1 MCLGV
6 NYPVMEDF
14 SRLQKDMQK
23 LLAEKIQS
31 QKGLSIIYS
40 INQIISFKYP
50 AVQTLSQIVREIPK
64 AWQFS
69 EYACARI
76 KYDGREYRTANF
88 RETRWIQKQIFE
100 TWDKKWGAI
109 DVFYSKQFPKA
120 DEGPFLH
127 EERHLLENIATIVSN
142 YLNSLQSPDM
152 SEYDGPDAAV
162 TLERTRKIS
171 EEKNIDDALFQI
183 CRNMP
188 NSWQF
193 PDYAVARIVYDGK
206 EYLSSDRDYSEYEWT
221 LKEEFTTIDRKS
233 GTIEFFYLR
242 GFPAAYRETH
252 QDSEK
257 ELLGNMANLITGFL
271 NIIKGNEIRQ
281 PAEREGKQD
290 SESKADNRIIS
301 CINEISKSLRN
312 GHSTETTLS
321 EVIELIPEAFR
332 FPEMIECRITYDNL
346 RILSPGYRES
356 PYGLEASLKTITPK
370 SGSVRIV
377 YTGDE
382 PKTGGEPFL
391 EEEKQFAETLAL
403 LISGFINLIH
413 GLDSVT
419 ATQEGLREIIYE
431 KTERLKELS
440 CINQTTSI
448 LQSEKSVDNALKRI
462 VYILP
467 DAWQYPDHTV
477 ARINFDGRE
486 FMSPDFIV
494 TKWRQRQPF
503 LTIDDRFGEVEIYY
517 TREFPDIDEGP
528 FMKEER
534 DLINNIATL
543 ICNYLNTVQGEVAIK
558 KYRSEEDLR
567 QKYEAA
573 RDFLMNK
580 RKLLQNFLEKNN
592 YDRDIFHD
600 LMKFKVRE
608 ILIISNLYDAYSL
621 EREGKFSD
629 YILGVYYQLNL
640 TSIPRITGV
649 SSFEEAFEKLYSRHF
664 DLIIIMV
671 GIDRKTP
678 IEIASKLKSLY
689 RYIPIYLL
697 LNNNQFVGYFQGEQ
711 RRTSLIDN
719 VFVWNG
725 DSRIFFAMVKQLE
738 DYVNADNDTRV
749 GYSRIILLV
758 EDSAKYYSR
767 YIPLLYH
774 CVMEQTRRI
783 IEDVSTMD
791 ELYKVL
797 RLRVRPKILMA
808 SNYEEAIQIFDKYKD
823 YFLCLITDVKFEKNS
838 RFDEKAGFDLVRHVK
853 SEIPDLPTI
862 IQSSDRSNELMAK
875 ELNCVF
881 IYKNSDTLA
890 QDIRNFISFNLGFG
904 DFVYQDETGRAIGTA
919 KNMNE
924 FEQQLQSIP
933 TETLLYHASR
943 NHFSLWLTA
952 RGEIQLAR
960 EIAPKKISDFKDP
973 EALRDYLVNIVRQ
986 LKFEKNKGKIVDFD
1000 ETLITEESNIIQL
1013 SPGALG
1019 GKGRGLAF
1027 IHTLIYN
1034 FDISHYVPGIN
1045 IRTPRTFI
1053 IGTGEFEDFLD
1064 NNRLRN
1070 RVYSETS
1077 YEKIKELFI
1086 CGKLS
1091 ARLEDKLR
1099 IILGKISK
1107 PLAVRSSGL
1116 FEDSLMQPFAGIF
1129 ETYLLPDSNSDIE
1142 VRLRQLTDAIKLV
1155 YASVF
1160 SETARGYISAIN
1172 YKIEEEKMAVI
1183 IQEVVGEQYEDF
1195 YYPHISGVSQSYN
1208 YYPYGYMQP
1217 EDGFAVIAIG
1227 LGTYVVEGEK
1237 AFRFS
1242 PKYPALENNTPKD
1255 QYLNSQVEFYAI
1267 DLRKKELNLMEGD
1280 TAGLARLT
1288 IEDAERH
1295 GILNHCASVY
1305 SAESGTIY
1313 PGIDR
1318 AGPRVVNFAD
1328 ILKYEYIP
1336 LSKSLVEI
1344 LDIVKEALGT
1354 PVEIEFAID
1363 LTRDSQYKA
1372 SFYLL
1377 QIKPI
1382 IGASIDYEINMEEID
1397 RSHILLYTEK
1407 SMGNGLI
1414 NDIRDV
1420 IYVDRDTFD
1429 KSKTLE
1435 IAAEV
1440 EAFNREL
1447 MKEGRQYILI
1457 GPGRWG
1463 TRDRWIGIP
1472 VTWPQICN
1480 AKVIIETSLE
1490 EFPLDASSG
1499 SHFFHNVTSM
1509 NVGYF
1514 SIQHRDRNT
1523 ILDWDLLGRQMT
1535 VSKGQFV
1542 TRVQFSDTLSV
1553 KMDGKKRIAVITWK

>member
-1 MCLGV
+1 
-6 NYPVMEDF
+6 MEDI
-14 SRLQKDMQK
+14 SKLQKEMQK

-31 QKGLSIIYS
+31 QKGLSIIYT
-40 INQIISFKYP
+40 INKIISRKNP
-50 AVQTLSQIVREIPK
+50 VEQTLHKIVKEIPK
-64 AWQFS
+64 GWQFS
-69 EYACARI
+69 EYAHARI
-76 KYDGREYRTANF
+76 KYDGHNYQPDNF

-100 TWDKKWGAI
+100 TFDKKWGAI
-109 DVFYSKQFPKA
+109 DVFYTKQFPKA

-127 EERHLLENIATIVSN
+127 EERQLLENIATIVSY
-142 YLNSLQSPDM
+142 YLNSQKESESPEQSDREI
-152 SEYDGPDAAV
+152 SL
-162 TLERTRKIS
+162 TLEKSRKKE
-171 EEKNIDDALFQI
+171 EEKNIGDALTQI

-188 NSWQF
+188 KSWQY

-206 EYLSSDRDYSEYEWT
+206 EYLSSDKKYEKNEWS
-221 LKEEFTTIDRKS
+221 LKEEFTTIDGKS
-233 GTIEFFYLR
+233 GTIEFYYLK
-242 GFPAAYRETH
+242 GFPAAFSESYFE
-252 QDSEK
+252 SEK
-257 ELLGNMANLITGFL
+257 ELLSNMSNLITGFL
-271 NIIKGNEIRQ
+271 NIIKGNEIKQ
-281 PAEREGKQD
+281 PADLEGWQTVDRK
-290 SESKADNRIIS
+290 SDNRIFS
-301 CINEISKSLRN
+301 CINEISKRLRD
-312 GHSTETTLS
+312 GLSVDSTLNEI
-321 EVIELIPEAFR
+321 IELLPRAFR
-332 FPEMIECRITYDNL
+332 DPDNTKCRIRYDG
-346 RILSPGYRES
+346 REFSTPGFYET
-356 PYGLEASLKTITPK
+356 PVLITASFSTI
-370 SGSVRIV
+370 SGKRGAIEVF
-377 YTGDE
+377 YAGDPPDSGE
-382 PKTGGEPFL
+382 EPFM

-403 LISGFINLIH
+403 LISGFINLIS
-413 GLDSVT
+413 GLDSVL
-419 ATQEGLREIIYE
+419 ATEQGLKEVLYE
-431 KTERLKELS
+431 KTERIKELS

-448 LQSEKSVDNALKRI
+448 LQAEKSVDNALKQI

-467 DAWQYPDHTV
+467 DAWQYPEHTV
-477 ARINFDGRE
+477 ARISFGGKE
-486 FMSPDFIV
+486 YMSPQFVV

-503 LTIDDRFGEVEIYY
+503 LTIDDKFGEIEVYY
-517 TREFPDIDEGP
+517 TKEFPDIDEGP

-534 DLINNIATL
+534 DLINNLASL
-543 ICNYLNTVQGEVAIK
+543 ICNYLNTLQGEVAIR
-558 KYRSEEDLR
+558 KYRSDEELK

-573 RDFLMNK
+573 RDFLLNK

-600 LMKFKVRE
+600 LMKFKVKE

-649 SSFEEAFEKLYSRHF
+649 SSFEEAFEKLYSKHF

-671 GIDRKTP
+671 GIDRNTP
-678 IEIASKLKSLY
+678 VEIAGKLKSLY
-689 RYIPIYLL
+689 KYIPIYLL
-697 LNNNQFVGYFQGEQ
+697 LNNNQYVEFFQEEQ
-711 RRTSLIDN
+711 KRTSLIDK

-725 DSRIFFAMVKQLE
+725 ESRIFFAMVKQLE
-738 DYVNADNDTRV
+738 DYVNAENDTKI

-758 EDSAKYYSR
+758 EDSARYYSR

-774 CVMEQTRRI
+774 YVMEQTRRI

-823 YFLCLITDVKFEKNS
+823 FFLCLITDVKFERNS
-838 RFDEKAGFDLVRHVK
+838 KFDEKAGFDLVRQVK

-862 IQSSDRSNELMAK
+862 IQSSDRSNEELAK
-875 ELNCVF
+875 KLNCVF

-890 QDIRNFISFNLGFG
+890 QDIKNFISFNLGFG
-904 DFVYQDETGRAIGTA
+904 DFIYQDENGETVGTA

-924 FEQQLQSIP
+924 FELQLQSIP
-933 TETLLYHASR
+933 TETLLYHARR

-960 EIAPKKISDFKDP
+960 EIAPKRISDFSDS
-973 EALRDYLVNIVRQ
+973 ESLRDYLVKIVKQ
-986 LKFEKNKGKIVDFD
+986 LKYEKNKGKIVEFD
-1000 ETLITEESNIIQL
+1000 ETLILEESNIIQL

-1045 IRTPRTFI
+1045 IKAPRTFI
-1053 IGTGEFEDFLD
+1053 IGTVEFETFLEAND
-1064 NNRLRN
+1064 LRKK
-1070 RVYSETS
+1070 VYSETN
-1077 YEKIKELFI
+1077 YETIKKLFI
-1086 CGKLS
+1086 GGNLTPVLVS
-1091 ARLEDKLR
+1091 KLR
-1099 IILGKISK
+1099 IILEKITK

-1129 ETYLLPDSNSDIE
+1129 ETYLLPNCNESID

-1155 YASVF
+1155 YASVY
-1160 SETARGYISAIN
+1160 SDTARGYISAIN

-1183 IQEVVGEQYEDF
+1183 IQEVVGEQYENVH
-1195 YYPHISGVSQSYN
+1195 YPHISGVGQSYD

-1237 AFRFS
+1237 AYRFS
-1242 PKYPALENNTPKD
+1242 PKYPNLENKTPRD
-1255 QYLNSQVEFYAI
+1255 QYMNSQVEFYAV
-1267 DLRKKELNLMEGD
+1267 DLSKKEFNLLEGD
-1280 TAGLARLT
+1280 TAGLTRLT
-1288 IEDAERH
+1288 LEDAERH
-1295 GILNHCASVY
+1295 KVLNHCASVY
-1305 SAESGTIY
+1305 SAESKTIY
-1313 PGIDR
+1313 PGIDK

-1328 ILKYEYIP
+1328 ILKYDYIP
-1336 LSKSLVEI
+1336 LAKSLVEI

-1363 LTRDSQYKA
+1363 LNRDEDYRA

-1382 IGASIDYEINMEEID
+1382 IGAAIDYEINMDEID
-1397 RSHILLYTEK
+1397 RSHILLYSEK
-1407 SMGNGLI
+1407 TMGNGMI
-1414 NDIRDV
+1414 NSIRDV

-1429 KSKTLE
+1429 KSKTQE
-1435 IAAEV
+1435 IAAEIG
-1440 EAFNREL
+1440 AFNQEMIKL
-1447 MKEGRQYILI
+1447 NRQYVLL

-1472 VTWPQICN
+1472 VNWPQICN

-1490 EFPLDASSG
+1490 DFPLDASSG

-1509 NVGYF
+1509 DVGYF
-1514 SIQHRDRNT
+1514 SVQHKSKSTVLNWDILKEQKIVKKRKYVTHVRFRNNLT
-1523 ILDWDLLGRQMT
+1523 
-1535 VSKGQFV
+1535 
-1542 TRVQFSDTLSV
+1542 V
-1553 KMDGKKRIAVITWK
+1553 KMDGKRRVSVITWEG

>member
-1 MCLGV
+1 
-6 NYPVMEDF
+6 
-14 SRLQKDMQK
+14 MQK

-40 INQIISFKYP
+40 INKIISKKYP
-50 AVQTLSQIVREIPK
+50 PGQTLSEIIREIPK

-69 EYACARI
+69 EYAYARI
-76 KYDGREYRTANF
+76 KYDGKEYLPPGF

-109 DVFYSKQFPKA
+109 DVFYTKQFPKA

-127 EERHLLENIATIVSN
+127 EERQLLENIATIVSN
-142 YLNSLQSPDM
+142 YLNSLQTPDRP
-152 SEYDGPDAAV
+152 EGEDPGDV
-162 TLERTRKIS
+162 LTLERTRKIG

-183 CRNMP
+183 SRNMP
-188 NSWQF
+188 KSWQF

-206 EYLSSDRDYSEYEWT
+206 EYLSSDKDYSEFEWT
-221 LKEEFTTIDRKS
+221 LKGEFTTIDQKS

-242 GFPAAYRETH
+242 GFPATYWETH
-252 QDSEK
+252 QESEE
-257 ELLGNMANLITGFL
+257 ELLENMANLITGFL

-281 PAEREGKQD
+281 PADREGRQTG
-290 SESKADNRIIS
+290 ESKADNRIIS

-312 GHSTETTLS
+312 GHSTETTLA
-321 EVIELIPEAFR
+321 EITGLIPMAFR
-332 FPEMIECRITYDNL
+332 FPELIECRITYDN
-346 RILSPGYRES
+346 IHFSSPGYRES
-356 PYGLEASLKTITPK
+356 SYSLEAALKTIAPK
-370 SGSVRIV
+370 SGSVKIIFA
-377 YTGDE
+377 GDE
-382 PKTGGEPFL
+382 SKAGPEPFL

-413 GLDSVT
+413 GIDSVT

-448 LQSEKSVDNALKRI
+448 LQSEKSVENALKRI

-467 DAWQYPDHTV
+467 DAWQYPEHTV
-477 ARINFDGRE
+477 ARINFDGKE
-486 FMSPDFIV
+486 YMSPNFIV

-517 TREFPDIDEGP
+517 RKEFPDMDEGP

-543 ICNYLNTVQGEVAIK
+543 ICNFLNTLQGEVAIK
-558 KYRSEEDLR
+558 KYRSEEELK

-573 RDFLMNK
+573 RDFLLNK

-649 SSFEEAFEKLYSRHF
+649 SSFEEAFEKLYTRHF

-671 GIDRKTP
+671 GVDRKAP
-678 IEIASKLKSLY
+678 IEVASRLKALY
-689 RYIPIYLL
+689 KYIPIYLL

-711 RRTSLIDN
+711 RRTNLIDN

-738 DYVNADNDTRV
+738 DYVNADNDTKV

-808 SNYEEAIQIFDKYKD
+808 SNYEEAIQIFDKYKEF
-823 YFLCLITDVKFEKNS
+823 FLCLITDIKFEKNS
-838 RFDEKAGFDLVRHVK
+838 KFDEKAGFELVRYVK

-862 IQSSDRSNELMAK
+862 IQSSDRSNEHMAK
-875 ELNCVF
+875 ELKCVF
-881 IYKNSDTLA
+881 IHKNSDTLA

-904 DFVYQDETGRAIGTA
+904 DFIYQDEEGRTIGSA

-960 EIAPKKISDFKDP
+960 EIAPKKISDFNDP
-973 EALRDYLVNIVRQ
+973 EALRNYLVRIVKQ
-986 LKFEKNKGKIVDFD
+986 LKFEKNKGKLVEFD

-1045 IRTPRTFI
+1045 IKAPRTFI
-1053 IGTGEFEDFLD
+1053 IGTNEFEDFLD
-1064 NNRLRN
+1064 NNKLRS
-1070 RVYSETS
+1070 RIYSETS
-1077 YEKIKELFI
+1077 YDRIKELFI
-1086 CGKLS
+1086 GGKLS
-1091 ARLEDKLR
+1091 PQLINKLR
-1099 IILGKISK
+1099 IILGKIIK

-1129 ETYLLPDSNSDIE
+1129 ETYLLPNSNEDIE
-1142 VRLRQLTDAIKLV
+1142 VRLKQLTDAIKLV
-1155 YASVF
+1155 YASIY
-1160 SETARGYISAIN
+1160 SETARGYINAIN

-1183 IQEVVGEQYEDF
+1183 IQEVVGEQYEEYF
-1195 YYPHISGVSQSYN
+1195 YPHISGVSQSYN
-1208 YYPYGYMQP
+1208 YYPYGYMKP

-1242 PKYPALENNTPKD
+1242 PRYPNLENNTPKD

-1267 DLRKKELNLMEGD
+1267 DLGKKKINLLDGD
-1280 TAGLARLT
+1280 TVGLARLSL
-1288 IEDAERH
+1288 EDAERH
-1295 GILNHCASVY
+1295 GVLNHCASVY
-1305 SAESGTIY
+1305 SAESKTIY

-1318 AGPRVVNFAD
+1318 IGPRIVNFAD
-1328 ILKYEYIP
+1328 ILKYDYIP
-1336 LSKSLVEI
+1336 LAKSLVEI

-1354 PVEIEFAID
+1354 PAEIEFAID
-1363 LTRDSQYKA
+1363 LTKGSDYKA

-1382 IGASIDYEINMEEID
+1382 IGAAIDYEVNVEEID
-1397 RSHILLYTEK
+1397 RSHLLLYTEK
-1407 SMGNGLI
+1407 SMGNGMI
-1414 NDIRDV
+1414 SDIRDV
-1420 IYVDRDTFD
+1420 VYVDRDTFD

-1440 EAFNREL
+1440 DAINQEMIREG
-1447 MKEGRQYILI
+1447 KQYILI

-1463 TRDRWIGIP
+1463 SRDRWIGIP
-1472 VTWPQICN
+1472 VAWPQICN
-1480 AKVIIETSLE
+1480 AKVIIETSLD

-1514 SIQHRDRNT
+1514 SVQHRDRNT
-1523 ILDWDLLGRQMT
+1523 ILDWDLLSRQKV
-1535 VSKGQFV
+1535 VSRRKYV
-1542 TRVQFSDTLSV
+1542 THVQFNRSLTV
-1553 KMDGKKRIAVITWK
+1553 KMDGRKRISVITWE

>member
-1 MCLGV
+1 
-6 NYPVMEDF
+6 MEDV
-14 SRLQKDMQK
+14 SKLQKEMQK

-40 INQIISFKYP
+40 INRIISRKLP
-50 AVQTLSQIVREIPK
+50 VGQTLSEIAREIPNG
-64 AWQFS
+64 WQFS
-69 EYACARI
+69 EYAFARI
-76 KYDGREYRTANF
+76 KYDGHEYRPATF
-88 RETRWIQKQIFE
+88 RETRWIQKQVFE
-100 TWDKKWGAI
+100 TYDKKWGAI
-109 DVFYSKQFPKA
+109 DVFYTKQFPKA

-127 EERHLLENIATIVSN
+127 EERQLLENIATIVSN
-142 YLNSLQSPDM
+142 YLNAGQRPDLP
-152 SEYDGPDAAV
+152 EGFGQDEAV
-162 TLERTRKIS
+162 TFERTRRIS
-171 EEKNIDDALFQI
+171 EEKNIDDALFKI

-193 PDYAVARIVYDGK
+193 PDYAVARILYDGK
-206 EYLSSDRDYSEYEWT
+206 EYLSSDRDYRESEWS

-233 GTIEFFYLR
+233 GTIEFFYLN
-242 GFPAAYRETH
+242 GFPATYRETH
-252 QDSEK
+252 MESEK

-281 PAEREGKQD
+281 PGERDEKQGGD
-290 SESKADNRIIS
+290 SKADNRIFS

-312 GHSTETTLS
+312 GHSVETTIS
-321 EVIELIPEAFR
+321 EIIELIPAAFR
-332 FPEMIECRITYDNL
+332 FPDLIKCRITYDNHHYSSAGYSD
-346 RILSPGYRES
+346 SPHF
-356 PYGLEASLKTITPK
+356 LEAAFKTISPK
-370 SGSVRIV
+370 TGSVRIV
-377 YTGDE
+377 YKGDE
-382 PKTGGEPFL
+382 NRAGTEPFL

-403 LISGFINLIH
+403 LVSGFINLIH
-413 GLDSVT
+413 GLDSVM
-419 ATQEGLREIIYE
+419 ATQEGLKEIIYE

-448 LQSEKSVDNALKRI
+448 LQSEKSVENALKRI

-477 ARINFDGRE
+477 ARISFDGKE
-486 FMSPDFIV
+486 YMSPSFIV

-517 TREFPDIDEGP
+517 TKEFPDIDEGP

-543 ICNYLNTVQGEVAIK
+543 ICNFLNTVQGEVAIK
-558 KYRSEEDLR
+558 KYRSDEELK

-671 GIDRKTP
+671 GVDKKTP
-678 IEIASKLKSLY
+678 MEIAAKLKSLY
-689 RYIPIYLL
+689 KYIPIYLL
-697 LNNNQFVGYFQGEQ
+697 LNNNQFVGYFQGEL
-711 RRTSLIDN
+711 RRTNLIDN

-738 DYVNADNDTRV
+738 DYVNADNDTKV

-767 YIPLLYH
+767 YLPLLYH

-808 SNYEEAIQIFDKYKD
+808 SNYEEAIQIFDKYKEF
-823 YFLCLITDVKFEKNS
+823 FLCLITDLKFEKNS
-838 RFDEKAGFDLVRHVK
+838 KFDEKAGFELVRYVK

-862 IQSSDRSNELMAK
+862 IQSSDRSNEQLARD
-875 ELNCVF
+875 LNCVF
-881 IYKNSDTLA
+881 IYKDSDTLA
-890 QDIRNFISFNLGFG
+890 QDIRYFISFNLGFG
-904 DFVYQDETGRAIGTA
+904 DFIYQDESGRPIGTA

-924 FEQQLQSIP
+924 FEYQLQTIP
-933 TETLLYHASR
+933 IETLLYHASR

-973 EALRDYLVNIVRQ
+973 EALRNYLVRIVKH
-986 LKFEKNKGKIVDFD
+986 LKYEKNKGKIVDFD

-1034 FDISHYVPGIN
+1034 FDISNYVPGIN
-1045 IRTPRTFI
+1045 IKAPRTFI
-1053 IGTGEFEDFLD
+1053 IGTNEFEDFLD

-1077 YEKIKELFI
+1077 YETIKDLFI
-1086 CGKLS
+1086 GGKLS
-1091 ARLEDKLR
+1091 PQLVDKLR
-1099 IILGKISK
+1099 IILGKIKK

-1129 ETYLLPDSNSDIE
+1129 ETYLLPNINDDID
-1142 VRLRQLTDAIKLV
+1142 VRLSQLTDAIKLV
-1155 YASVF
+1155 YASVY
-1160 SETARGYISAIN
+1160 SETARGYINAIN

-1183 IQEVVGEQYEDF
+1183 IQEVVGEQYEEF

-1217 EDGFAVIAIG
+1217 EDGFAVVAVG

-1242 PKYPALENNTPKD
+1242 PKYPTLENNTPKD

-1267 DLRKKELNLMEGD
+1267 DMRKSEFNLLEGD
-1280 TAGLARLT
+1280 TVGLARLG

-1295 GILNHCASVY
+1295 GVLNHCASVY
-1305 SAESGTIY
+1305 SAETRTIY
-1313 PGIDR
+1313 PGIDKS
-1318 AGPRVVNFAD
+1318 GPRVVNFAD
-1328 ILKYEYIP
+1328 ILKYDYIP

-1354 PVEIEFAID
+1354 PVEIEFAVD
-1363 LTRDSQYKA
+1363 LTRDADYRA

-1382 IGASIDYEINMEEID
+1382 IGAAIDYEVNMEEID

-1407 SMGNGLI
+1407 SMGNGMI

-1420 IYVDRDTFD
+1420 IFVDRDTFD
-1429 KSKTLE
+1429 KSKTME

-1440 EAFNREL
+1440 DAFNQE
-1447 MKEGRQYILI
+1447 MIKSGRQYILL

-1490 EFPLDASSG
+1490 DFPLDASSG

-1514 SIQHRDRNT
+1514 SIQHRDRHT
-1523 ILDWDLLGRQMT
+1523 VLDWDILRKQKVVGKSRY
-1535 VSKGQFV
+1535 V
-1542 TRVQFSDTLSV
+1542 THVQFSRSLTI
-1553 KMDGKKRIAVITWK
+1553 KMDGKKRISVITWE

>member
-1 MCLGV
+1 
-6 NYPVMEDF
+6 MEDL
-14 SRLQKDMQK
+14 SNLQKEMQK

-31 QKGLSIIYS
+31 QKGLSIIYA
-40 INQIISFKYP
+40 INKIISKKYP
-50 AVQTLSQIVREIPK
+50 PGETLAEIIREIPK

-69 EYACARI
+69 EYAYARI
-76 KYDGREYRTANF
+76 KYDGHEYRPPSF

-109 DVFYSKQFPKA
+109 DVFYTKQFPKA

-127 EERHLLENIATIVSN
+127 EERQLLENIATIVSN
-142 YLNSLQSPDM
+142 YLNSLQAQDM
-152 SEYDGPDAAV
+152 PEGDNRDDALA
-162 TLERTRKIS
+162 LERTRKIG

-183 CRNMP
+183 SRNMP
-188 NSWQF
+188 KSWQF
-193 PDYAVARIVYDGK
+193 PEFAVARIVYDGR
-206 EYLSSDRDYSEYEWT
+206 EYLSSEKDYSDYEWF
-221 LKEEFTTIDRKS
+221 LKEEFRTIDQKS

-242 GFPAAYRETH
+242 GFPAAYWETH
-252 QDSEK
+252 QESEE

-281 PAEREGKQD
+281 PADREGRQEG
-290 SESKADNRIIS
+290 ESKADNRIFS

-312 GHSTETTLS
+312 GHSTETTLA
-321 EVIELIPEAFR
+321 EITELIPMAFR
-332 FPEMIECRITYDNL
+332 YPDQIECRITYDN
-346 RILSPGYRES
+346 IPYSSPGYRDS
-356 PYGLEASLKTITPK
+356 VHTLEAALKTITPK
-370 SGSVRIV
+370 SGSVRIIF
-377 YTGDE
+377 TGDVSQ
-382 PKTGGEPFL
+382 TGPETFL

-403 LISGFINLIH
+403 LISGFINLMH
-413 GLDSVT
+413 GIDSVT
-419 ATQEGLREIIYE
+419 ATQEGLKEIIYE

-440 CINQTTSI
+440 CINQTTAI
-448 LQSEKSVDNALKRI
+448 LQSEKSVENALKRI

-467 DAWQYPDHTV
+467 DAWQYPEQTV
-477 ARINFDGRE
+477 ARISFDGKE
-486 FMSPDFIV
+486 YMSPNFIV

-517 TREFPDIDEGP
+517 RKEFPDMDEGP

-543 ICNYLNTVQGEVAIK
+543 ICNFLNTLQGEVAIK
-558 KYRSEEDLR
+558 KYRSEEELK

-573 RDFLMNK
+573 RDFLLNK
-580 RKLLQNFLEKNN
+580 RKLLQNFLDKNN

-649 SSFEEAFEKLYSRHF
+649 SSFEEAFEKLYTRHF
-664 DLIIIMV
+664 DLIIIMAGV
-671 GIDRKTP
+671 DRKAP
-678 IEIASKLKSLY
+678 MEIASRIKALY
-689 RYIPIYLL
+689 KYIPIYLL
-697 LNNNQFVGYFQGEQ
+697 LNNNQFVGYFQSEQ
-711 RRTSLIDN
+711 KMTNLIDN

-738 DYVNADNDTRV
+738 DYVNADNDTKV

-808 SNYEEAIQIFDKYKD
+808 SNYEEAIQIFDKYKEF
-823 YFLCLITDVKFEKNS
+823 FLCLITDIKFEKNLK
-838 RFDEKAGFDLVRHVK
+838 FDEKAGFELVRYVK

-862 IQSSDRSNELMAK
+862 IQSSDRSNAQMARD
-875 ELNCVF
+875 LNCVF

-904 DFVYQDETGRAIGTA
+904 DFIYQDETGRTIGTA

-960 EIAPKKISDFKDP
+960 EIAPKKISDFNDP
-973 EALRDYLVNIVRQ
+973 EALRDYLVRIVKQ
-986 LKFEKNKGKIVDFD
+986 LKFEKNKGKLVEFD

-1045 IRTPRTFI
+1045 IKAPRTFI
-1053 IGTGEFEDFLD
+1053 IGTNEFEDFLD
-1064 NNRLRN
+1064 NNKLRT
-1070 RVYSETS
+1070 RIYSETS

-1086 CGKLS
+1086 GGKLS
-1091 ARLEDKLR
+1091 PQLIRKLK
-1099 IILGKISK
+1099 IILGKIRK

-1129 ETYLLPDSNSDIE
+1129 ETYLLPNSNEDIE
-1142 VRLRQLTDAIKLV
+1142 VCLKQLTDAIKLV
-1155 YASVF
+1155 YASIY
-1160 SETARGYISAIN
+1160 SETARGYINAIN

-1183 IQEVVGEQYEDF
+1183 IQEVVGEQYEEF

-1208 YYPYGYMQP
+1208 YYPYGYMKP
-1217 EDGFAVIAIG
+1217 EDGFAVIAVG

-1242 PKYPALENNTPKD
+1242 PRYPNLENSTPKD

-1267 DLRKKELNLMEGD
+1267 DLRKKELNLLEGD
-1280 TAGLARLT
+1280 TVGLARLS

-1295 GILNHCASVY
+1295 GVLNHCASVY
-1305 SAESGTIY
+1305 SAENKTIY

-1318 AGPRVVNFAD
+1318 AGPRIVNFAD
-1328 ILKYEYIP
+1328 ILKYDYIP
-1336 LSKSLVEI
+1336 LARSLEEI

-1354 PVEIEFAID
+1354 PAEIEFAID
-1363 LTRDSQYKA
+1363 LTKGSDYKA

-1382 IGASIDYEINMEEID
+1382 IGAAIDYEVNMDEID
-1397 RSHILLYTEK
+1397 RSHLLLYTEK

-1420 IYVDRDTFD
+1420 VYVGRDTFD

-1440 EAFNREL
+1440 DAINQEMIR
-1447 MKEGRQYILI
+1447 EGRQYVLI

-1463 TRDRWIGIP
+1463 SRDRWIGIP
-1472 VTWPQICN
+1472 VAWPQICN
-1480 AKVIIETSLE
+1480 AKVIIETSLDE
-1490 EFPLDASSG
+1490 LPLDASSG

-1514 SIQHRDRNT
+1514 SVQHRDPNT
-1523 ILDWDLLGRQMT
+1523 VLDWDILSRQKV
-1535 VSKGQFV
+1535 VSRRQFV
-1542 TRVQFSDTLSV
+1542 THVQFKKSLTV
-1553 KMDGKKRIAVITWK
+1553 RMDGKKRISVITWE